1 MVAEAVHEGA
11 PIVDLAT
18 LRTLHMFETHAQ
30 AILPPDVWAFAY
42 GGSSSEATLERN
54 RHALQH
60 LAIEQR
66 VLMNVKVVDISQEFL
81 GMTLPSPII
90 VAPMGGMYRFHD
102 LGDVEMA
109 RGATRDGGMGVVSGV
124 AGWPLEEIGAAAN
137 GPLMFQLYWLADRD
151 WVAEKLQH
159 AVAGGFK
166 AFCLT
171 VDTAAYSRRDRD
183 IMLRTPGQRRGGP
196 VPAPELR
203 DTQSGL
209 TWDDVDWV
217 RQQIPLPFG
226 LKGILT
232 PADAQLAIDHGAD
245 FIWVSNHGGRQLD
258 DGQATIDALPE
269 IVETVRG
276 RVPIVIDSGFRRG
289 TDAIKALALGAT
301 LIAYGRT
308 PLWGLACGGADGV
321 QSVLRMLNEELVIGL
336 KLAGRT
342 VARTLPRDMIR
353 RVDSAGFTKA
363 TQPVPATD
371 GNGRPDLMAQL
382 SPRQQEVVRAV
393 ADDPHLSEVEKM
405 WGITEALFGADVQ
418 KG

>member
-1 MVAEAVHEGA
+1 ME
-11 PIVDLAT
+11 LAD
-18 LRTLHMFETHAQ
+18 LRTLSMFETHAQ

-66 VLMNVKVVDISQEFL
+66 VLMNVRNVDTTAQFL
-81 GMTLPSPII
+81 DLTLASPLI
-90 VAPMGGMYRFHD
+90 VAPMGGMYRFHPD
-102 LGDVEMA
+102 GDVEMA
-109 RGATRDGGMGVVSGV
+109 RGATRSGGMSVVSGV
-124 AGWPLEEIGAAAN
+124 AGWPLEEIGTAAS
-137 GPLMFQLYWLADRD
+137 GPLMFQLYWLGDRD

-159 AVAGGFK
+159 VVAGGFK

-209 TWDDVDWV
+209 SWDDVDWV
-217 RQQIPLPFG
+217 RTQIPLPFG

-232 PADAQLAIDHGAD
+232 AADARLAIQHGVD

-258 DGQATIDALPE
+258 DGRATIDALSE
-269 IVETVRG
+269 IVEAVQG
-276 RVPIVIDSGFRRG
+276 RVPIIVDSGFRRG

-301 LIAYGRT
+301 LVAYGRA

-321 QSVLRMLNEELVIGL
+321 LSVLRLLNDELVIGM

-342 VARTLPRDMIR
+342 VARSLQADMIR
-353 RVDSAGFTKA
+353 RVDVSGFAGPA
-363 TQPVPATD
+363 PVT
-371 GNGRPDLMAQL
+371 QL
-382 SPRQQEVVRAV
+382 SPAQQEVVRAV
-393 ADDPHLSEVEKM
+393 TRDPALSEVEKM

-418 KG
+418 QGERR

>member
-1 MVAEAVHEGA
+1 VAVEE
-11 PIVDLAT
+11 LAD
-18 LRTLHMFETHAQ
+18 LRTLAMFEARAQ
-30 AILPPDVWAFAY
+30 ATLPSDVWAFAY

-66 VLMNVKVVDISQEFL
+66 VLMNVHVVDITASFL

-90 VAPMGGMYRFHD
+90 VAPMGGMYRFHP

-109 RGATRDGGMGVVSGV
+109 RGATRAGGMSVVSGV
-124 AGWPLEEIGAAAN
+124 AGWPLEEIAAAVS
-137 GPLMFQLYWLADRD
+137 GPLMFQLYWLGDRD

-159 AVAGGFK
+159 VVAGGFK

-203 DTQSGL
+203 DTQSPL
-209 TWDDVDWV
+209 TWEDVDWV

-232 PADAQLAIDHGAD
+232 AADARLAVQHGVD
-245 FIWVSNHGGRQLD
+245 FVWVSNHGGRQLD
-258 DGQATIDALPE
+258 DGRATIDALSE
-269 IVETVRG
+269 IVDAVQS
-276 RVPIVIDSGFRRG
+276 RVPIIVDSGFRRG

-301 LIAYGRT
+301 LVAYGRT

-321 QSVLRMLNEELVIGL
+321 QAVLGLLNAELTIGM

-342 VARTLPRDMIR
+342 VSSQLPRDVIR
-353 RVDSAGFTKA
+353 RVDASGFALAPAGD
-363 TQPVPATD
+363 VRNRPAD
-371 GNGRPDLMAQL
+371 VVAQM

-393 ADDPHLSEVEKM
+393 AENPDLSEVEKM
-405 WGITEALFGADVQ
+405 WGITEALFGTDVQ